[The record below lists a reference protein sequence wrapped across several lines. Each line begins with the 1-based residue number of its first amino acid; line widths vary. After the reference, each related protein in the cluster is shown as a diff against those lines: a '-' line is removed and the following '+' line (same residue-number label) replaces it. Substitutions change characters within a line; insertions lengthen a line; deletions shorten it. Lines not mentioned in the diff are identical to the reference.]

1 MRRIRQMPVPLALA
15 AAASLLA
22 GCGKAPDR
30 PTCPW
35 KASKIAVLG
44 GFDGPEC
51 ALGDPKTGTVY
62 VGNMAPDPKAEGGGK
77 YWGDDGTGFLS
88 TMSPDGKMVSVR
100 WATSSDAGT
109 SGPLSRSSD
118 LRAAT
123 FHSPK
128 GLCLV
133 GTTLWVADNHQ
144 LVTVDTATAK
154 AKLELDLPGAKKLND
169 MASDGTHAF
178 VSDTETGRITR
189 LGPGGPRHMKGPAGA
204 NGLAFRG
211 GKLYCVSWSEHE
223 VYEIDPSGAAEAKPL
238 GLAKHFANLDGI
250 EFLPDGS
257 FLVSDQPNDR
267 IAWVS
272 ADCRTVETLA
282 EVHAPADMGL
292 DIHRKR
298 LYVPCFTD
306 NTVTVFALGKR

>member
-1 MRRIRQMPVPLALA
+1 MRRIRQMLPPLALA
-15 AAASLLA
+15 AAASLVA
-22 GCGKAPDR
+22 GCGKAPQR
-30 PTCPW
+30 QKCPW
-35 KASKIAVLG
+35 TATKIAVLG

-51 ALGDPKTGTVY
+51 ALADPATGTVY
-62 VGNMAPDPKAEGGGK
+62 VGNMSPTPDVEGGAK
-77 YWGDDGTGFLS
+77 YWGDDGTGFVS
-88 TMSPDGKMVSVR
+88 TMSPDGDMQSLR
-100 WATSSDAGT
+100 WGTSS
-109 SGPLSRSSD
+109 P
-118 LRAAT
+118 AAT

-133 GTTLWVADNHQ
+133 GRTLWAADNHR

-189 LGPGGPRHMKGPAGA
+189 LGPDGPRHMKGPAGA

-223 VYEIDPSGAAEAKPL
+223 VYEIDLSGAAEPKPL

-272 ADCRTVETLA
+272 AEGRTVETLA
-282 EVHAPADMGL
+282 EVGRPADFGIDL
-292 DIHRKR
+292 ARGR

-306 NTVTVFALGKR
+306 GTVTVFSLGKR

>member
-1 MRRIRQMPVPLALA
+1 MRRIQQMPAPLALA

-22 GCGKAPDR
+22 GCTVAPDR

-35 KASKIAVLG
+35 KVSKIAVLG

-62 VGNMAPDPKAEGGGK
+62 VGNMSPTPKVEGGAK
-77 YWGDDGTGFLS
+77 YWGDDGTGFVS

-100 WATSSDAGT
+100 WATSNPG
-109 SGPLSRSSD
+109 
-118 LRAAT
+118 AT

-133 GTTLWVADNHQ
+133 GKTLWAADNHQ
-144 LVTVDTATAK
+144 LITVDTATGK

-178 VSDTETGRITR
+178 VADTETGRITR
-189 LGPGGPRHMKGPAGA
+189 LGPGGPHHMKGPAGA

-211 GKLYCVSWSEHE
+211 GKLYCVSWTEHE
-223 VYEIDPSGAAEAKPL
+223 VYEIDLTGAAEPKAL

-272 ADCRTVETLA
+272 ADCSTVETLV

-292 DIHRKR
+292 DIARKR

-306 NTVTVFALGKR
+306 NTVTVFSLEKR